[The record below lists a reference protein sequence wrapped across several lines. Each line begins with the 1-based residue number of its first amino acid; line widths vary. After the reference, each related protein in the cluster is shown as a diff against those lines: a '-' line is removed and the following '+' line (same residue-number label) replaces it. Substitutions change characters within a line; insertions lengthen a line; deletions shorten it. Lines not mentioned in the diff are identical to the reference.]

1 MNKPTIKRAI
11 QCSECGCFGH
21 HLMGCPEGER
31 QWELAEMRLA
41 AEIEAESEGGECENQ
56 SQMGEPYDAVSEIMA
71 HFISIYGQR
80 QKNADLSQ

>member
-21 HLMGCPEGER
+21 HMIGCPEGER
-31 QWELAEMRLA
+31 QWELAEMRIQ
-41 AEIEAESEGGECENQ
+41 AELEAESEGEECENQ

-71 HFISIYGQR
+71 HFVTIYGKHEKKAICGQ
-80 QKNADLSQ
+80 